1 MPVLQTQ
8 SDHVIQERFRTED
21 LALSGSEL
29 EAAIEALLMVAE
41 APVSPADISDALSAE
56 LQDVAAAL
64 NHFEMNPGRGWILQR
79 HGAQVQLTTAPRF
92 AEYVRR
98 FLGIERQSRLSPA
111 ALETLAIVAYRQPVT
126 RSEME
131 AVRGVDCT
139 GVLATLLQRS
149 LIEAMGRGESA
160 GNPILYGTTP
170 EFLMHF
176 GLGSIDDLPPLGD
189 VNGHD
194 ADTHLED
201 LMAHAD
207 QALLA
212 PEPVGVS

>member
-1 MPVLQTQ
+1 VLQTQ
-8 SDHVIQERFRTED
+8 TDSLIQERFRSD
-21 LALSGSEL
+21 DALSGAEL
-29 EAAIEALLMVAE
+29 DAAIEALLMVADS
-41 APVSPADISDALSAE
+41 PVDPSDIAEALSVDAD
-56 LQDVAAAL
+56 DVDTAL
-64 NHFEMNPGRGWILQR
+64 RRYEVHQSGRGWILQR

-126 RSEME
+126 RSEIE

-139 GVLATLLQRS
+139 GVLATLIQRA
-149 LIEAMGRGESA
+149 LIEVTGRGDTP

-176 GLGSIDDLPPLGD
+176 GLGSIDELPPLGD
-189 VNGHD
+189 VNGQD
-194 ADTHLED
+194 ADAHLAE
-201 LMAHAD
+201 LMAQAD
-207 QALLA
+207 QVMH
-212 PEPVGVS
+212 EPVAVAVP